1 MFLCSWSRPV
11 IDGKHRVFL
20 PMNDSPA
27 PPWKWNKA
35 NVQSVGGGFLVGA
48 SRTPSTAQ
56 HYMDPRQRSINL
68 KINLIA
74 CFWSADGRSVGR
86 FGRLLVPARSR
97 MQSTT
102 TRRDCQRFGSTSA
115 HALAF
120 IRSSAMLRC
129 VPRCDSSTPDCTST
143 SRTSR
148 VLAGA
153 DRWAWRRSV
162 ATASPVSRLRRRRL
176 QPPPRRQLL
185 RWPSPSH

>member
-20 PMNDSPA
+20 PMNDNPA

-56 HYMDPRQRSINL
+56 RYIMDPRQRSINL
-68 KINLIA
+68 NINLFA

-86 FGRLLVPARSR
+86 LGRLLVAARSR

-143 SRTSR
+143 SRRACS
-148 VLAGA
+148 

-162 ATASPVSRLRRRRL
+162 ATASPASRLRRRRL